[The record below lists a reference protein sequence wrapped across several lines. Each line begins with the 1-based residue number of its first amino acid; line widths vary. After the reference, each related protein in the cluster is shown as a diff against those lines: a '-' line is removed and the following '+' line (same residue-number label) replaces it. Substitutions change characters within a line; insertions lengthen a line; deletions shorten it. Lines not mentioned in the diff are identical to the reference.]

1 MLLNCEAVHIF
12 LQKLLSFIHLSIKK
26 LSLFTF
32 IIKARSKKIIQH
44 RFKEEVS
51 MNNYDPYDP
60 NQNQSYGE
68 MCIRERYQNS
78 VLSGAFESRK
88 IKNAGFSAAR

>member
-1 MLLNCEAVHIF
+1 M
-12 LQKLLSFIHLSIKK
+12 SIKK

-51 MNNYDPYDP
+51 MNNYNPYDP
-60 NQNQSYGE
+60 NQNQSYGDP
-68 MCIRERYQNS
+68 QNTIN
-78 VLSGAFESRK
+78 GQGTESTYGQGGGQEK
-88 IKNAGFSAAR
+88 G